1 MVLNRTELRAGWQW
15 TTLGAIADPT
25 RNRVNPQN
33 YPELPFVGMEHVES
47 HTRRVLETVPA
58 ATMRSTAEQ
67 FQPGDVL
74 YGRMR
79 PYLNKVFLAD
89 FHGLC
94 SGEFIPFRKTAA
106 VNSKYLLYFLNSWE
120 FVSFASHLTEGDRP
134 RVDFAQLAGYP
145 FPLPPRPEQDL
156 IVDIIETQFSRV
168 DAAEAALKRV
178 QANLR
183 RYRAAVLRAACE
195 GRLVPTEAELA
206 QAEGRTYEPAATLL
220 ERILV
225 ERRAQW
231 QAEHPGKK
239 YKELA
244 GPDVST
250 LPELPEGWCWASAE
264 QLCYFITKGT
274 TPSADKLSPD
284 SGDVP
289 FIKVYNLTFT
299 GQLDF
304 SINST
309 YISMKT
315 HIGELARSVV
325 VPGDVLMNIVGPP
338 LGKVSIVPDTFPE
351 WNINQAIARFRTVAP
366 LNNRYLSICLQ
377 SESILN
383 WATTRAK
390 ATAGQFNLTL
400 EICRQLPIPLP
411 PVNEQVRLASEVE
424 ARLSAAAHSE
434 RGLYLNFARSNRL
447 RQSIL
452 QRAFSGQFVTLY
464 SASEPSNTLATADVT
479 PSVQQQL
486 GFL

>member
-1 MVLNRTELRAGWQW
+1 M
-15 TTLGAIADPT
+15 
-25 RNRVNPQN
+25 
-33 YPELPFVGMEHVES
+33 HS
-47 HTRRVLETVPA
+47 
-58 ATMRSTAEQ
+58 SAEQ

-134 RVDFAQLAGYP
+134 RVDFTQLASYP
-145 FPLPPRPEQDL
+145 FPLAPRPEQDM
-156 IVDIIETQFSRV
+156 IVGIIETQFSRL
-168 DAAEAALKRV
+168 DAAEAALMRV

-183 RYRAAVLRAACE
+183 RYRAAVLKAACE

-206 QAEGRTYEPAATLL
+206 QAEGRTYEPAAALL
-220 ERILV
+220 ERILA

-239 YKELA
+239 YKEPA
-244 GPDVST
+244 GPDVSA
-250 LPELPEGWCWASAE
+250 LSELPEGWCWASAE
-264 QLCYFITKGT
+264 QLCHFITKGT
-274 TPSADKLSPD
+274 TPSADKLYPD

-289 FIKVYNLTFT
+289 FIKVYNLTFS

-304 SINST
+304 AINPT
-309 YISMKT
+309 YVSRKT
-315 HIGELARSVV
+315 HTGELARSIVM
-325 VPGDVLMNIVGPP
+325 PGDVLMNIVGPP

-351 WNINQAIARFRTVAP
+351 WNINQAIARFRSVAP
-366 LNNRYLSICLQ
+366 MNNWYLSICLQ
-377 SESILN
+377 SEPILN

-400 EICRQLPIPLP
+400 EICRELPIPVP
-411 PVNEQVRLASEVE
+411 PMDEQTRIAAEVE

-434 RGLYLNFARSNRL
+434 SVLHLNFARSDRL

-452 QRAFSGQFVTLY
+452 RRAYSGQL
-464 SASEPSNTLATADVT
+464 SAKDN
-479 PSVQQQL
+479 
-486 GFL
+486 